1 MAIEENKK
9 FSFKRI
15 QQTFHN
21 QWNSQEKKGDDFI
34 KNGENNL
41 FPQYTIDLYNRSSI
55 HAACVNAI
63 VEGIVGEGL
72 TANEESY
79 VSLANKDGE
88 TYNDIFAK
96 IALDYKLHGAF
107 AIEIIYSQD
116 RSKIAEIYHIDFS
129 FIRAQ
134 EKNSRG
140 KIPGYYISTD
150 WQKVGRTMSVDLE
163 DIQHLPVYNPL
174 NRQEEPNQIYVSHNW
189 RPGQE
194 YYPLS
199 DYVAAYRV
207 IELDQEIDLF
217 HISNV
222 KNGLKPSLSI
232 TTFTGGSD
240 DEKRA
245 IEAQLEGNYAGS
257 SNAGS
262 LIYMDVIDPQF
273 KPIIEP
279 IQSNN
284 TDTYYTQINDMVMQK
299 ILTAHRITSP
309 LLLGI
314 QQPGALGNRN
324 EMIDAYTLFQTTVI
338 NQLRKDI
345 LSCLEKVMKF
355 NHPDLVLGIE
365 NKKLFEDG
373 EEETEVITD
382 DATTDAENAD
392 IQQPEILS

>member
-1 MAIEENKK
+1 MASKDNKK

-15 QQTFHN
+15 QQTFAN
-21 QWNSQEKKGDDFI
+21 QWTSTERKGDDFI
-34 KNGENNL
+34 KNGDNNL

-55 HAACVNAI
+55 HAACVNSI

-79 VSLANKDGE
+79 VSQANKDGE
-88 TYNDIFAK
+88 TYNDLFAK

-129 FIRAQ
+129 YIRAQ
-134 EKNSRG
+134 EKDHRG
-140 KIPGYYISTD
+140 KVPGYYISTD
-150 WQKVGRTMSVDLE
+150 WKKVGRTMSVDLE
-163 DIQHLPVYNPL
+163 DIQYLPTYNPE
-174 NRQEEPNQIYVSHNW
+174 NRQEQPNQIYVSHNW

-194 YYPLS
+194 YYPLA

-217 HISNV
+217 HISNI

-245 IEAQLEGNYAGS
+245 IEAQLEGNYAGA

-262 LIYMDVIDPQF
+262 LIYMDVQDPQF
-273 KPIIEP
+273 APIIEP
-279 IQSNN
+279 IQANN
-284 TDTYYTQINDMVMQK
+284 TDAYFLQINDMVMQK

-324 EMIDAYTLFQTTVI
+324 EMIDAYTLFQTTVL
-338 NQLRKDI
+338 NPLRKDI
-345 LSCLEKVMKF
+345 LSCLERVLKF
-355 NHPDLVLGIE
+355 NHPDLVLGVE
-365 NKKLFEDG
+365 NKKLFQDG